1 VVKNEVKMNFFRLA
15 YKNLLRRKI
24 RTVLTIQGIAIAIFV
39 LFSLLS
45 FQEGYQ
51 KSLTQEMEEMG
62 INILAVPKG
71 CPYEAASL
79 IVHGGVIP
87 KYLDEKDLA
96 SVSKIDGIELATP
109 IFLSQIYEPEQER
122 TSIIYGIK
130 AQDYVK
136 LKPGWKLN
144 GEYFNDNDTASIV
157 IGNEVAYQEK
167 FSVGDEVY
175 FPTVGKV
182 YKVTGVLARTGGQ
195 DDGFYF
201 LPLAE
206 AQRIFDKIGKIT
218 AVAIKIKDLSKVGE
232 ISKTLEEIP
241 DIQVVT
247 MAQVLG
253 TILNLVGSARTLI
266 FSVVVIALIIG
277 TLGIVNTMF
286 VTIYERKKEIGIFKA
301 IGAGNFDIIKLII
314 IETLIIAILGGV
326 EGSILSFVGGRL
338 VEGFVRSAIPY
349 APKRMMFTFRFS
361 TFFIAI
367 AYSIIIGVIAAI
379 FPSLKASSVSPLET
393 IRKEE

>member
-1 VVKNEVKMNFFRLA
+1 MNFFRLA
-15 YKNLLRRKI
+15 CKNLLRRKI
-24 RTVLTIQGIAIAIFV
+24 RTILTVQGIAIAIFV
-39 LFSLLS
+39 LFTLLS
-45 FQEGYQ
+45 FQQGYQ
-51 KSLTQEMEEMG
+51 KSLTQEMEEMS

-87 KYLDEKDLA
+87 KYLDENDIELA
-96 SVSKIDGIELATP
+96 EKIAGVELATP
-109 IFLSQIYEPEQER
+109 IFLSQIFEPEQER
-122 TSIIYGIK
+122 TSIIYGIRPNE
-130 AQDYVK
+130 YVQ
-136 LKPGWKLN
+136 LKPGWEIAGQFFL
-144 GEYFNDNDTASIV
+144 DSDTNAIV
-157 IGNEVAYQEK
+157 IGNEIAYQEK
-167 FSVGDEVY
+167 LAVGDEVY
-175 FPTVGKV
+175 FPTIDKV
-182 YKVTGVLARTGGQ
+182 YKVSGVLERTGGQ

-206 AQRIFDKIGKIT
+206 AQRIFDKVDKIT
-218 AVAIKIKDLSKVGE
+218 AIAIKIKDLSQVGE
-232 ISKTLEEIP
+232 ISQKLEEIP

-314 IETLIIAILGGV
+314 IETMIIAILGGL
-326 EGSILSFVGGRL
+326 EGSVLSLVGGSV
-338 VEGFVRSAIPY
+338 VEGFVRGVIPY
-349 APKRMMFTFRFS
+349 APKRMMFTFQFS
-361 TFFIAI
+361 TFLVAI
-367 AYSIIIGVIAAI
+367 GYATIIGVIAAI

>member
-1 VVKNEVKMNFFRLA
+1 MNFFKLA
-15 YKNLLRRKI
+15 FKNLLRRKI
-24 RTVLTIQGIAIAIFV
+24 RTILTIQGIAIAIFV

-45 FQEGYQ
+45 FQNGY
-51 KSLTQEMEEMG
+51 KNSLTREMNDLG

-87 KYLDEKDLA
+87 KYLDEADLKTVA
-96 SVSKIDGIELATP
+96 SIDGIELATP
-109 IFLSQIYEPEQER
+109 IFLSQIYEKDQER
-122 TSIIYGIK
+122 TSIIYGIIPSEYTK
-130 AQDYVK
+130 V
-136 LKPGWKLN
+136 KPGWKIN
-144 GEYFNDNDTASIV
+144 GQYFNTDDTAAIV

-167 FSVGDEVY
+167 LGVGDEVY
-175 FPTVGKV
+175 FPSVGKV
-182 YKVTGVLARTGGQ
+182 YKVTGVLERTGGQ

-218 AVAIKIKDLSKVGE
+218 AVAIKIKDLTQISE
-232 ISKTLEEIP
+232 ISKKLEAIP

-266 FSVVVIALIIG
+266 FSVVLIALIIG

-286 VTIYERKKEIGIFKA
+286 VTIYERRREIGIFKA
-301 IGAGNFDIIKLII
+301 IGAGNFDVVKLII
-314 IETLIIAILGGV
+314 LETLIIAIIGGI
-326 EGSILSFVGGRL
+326 EGSVLSFAGGRL
-338 VEGFVRSAIPY
+338 VEGFVRGVIPY
-349 APKRMMFTFRFS
+349 APKRMLFTFQFANVG
-361 TFFIAI
+361 IAI
-367 AYSIIIGVIAAI
+367 AYSVIIGVLAAI
-379 FPSLKASSVSPLET
+379 FPSIKAASLSPLET

>member
-1 VVKNEVKMNFFRLA
+1 MNFFRLA

-24 RTVLTIQGIAIAIFV
+24 RTILTIQGIAIAIFV

-45 FQEGYQ
+45 FQNGY
-51 KSLTQEMEEMG
+51 KNSLTKEMDDLG

-87 KYLDEKDLA
+87 KYLDENDLKEI
-96 SVSKIDGIELATP
+96 SEIDGIELATP

-122 TSIIYGIK
+122 TSIIYGIIPQQYTK
-130 AQDYVK
+130 V
-136 LKPGWKLN
+136 KPGWKIK
-144 GEYFNDNDTASIV
+144 GEYFNPNDTSAIV

-167 FSVGDEVY
+167 LEVGDEVY
-175 FPTVGKV
+175 FPSISKI
-182 YKVTGVLARTGGQ
+182 YKVTGILERTGGQ

-206 AQRIFDKIGKIT
+206 AQRIFDKINKIT
-218 AVAIKIKDLSKVGE
+218 AVAIKIKDLQQIGD
-232 ISKTLEEIP
+232 ISKKLEQIP

-286 VTIYERKKEIGIFKA
+286 VTIYERRREIGILKA
-301 IGAGNFDIIKLII
+301 IGADNTDVVKLII
-314 IETLIIAILGGV
+314 LETLIIAILGGI
-326 EGSILSFVGGRL
+326 EGSLLSLFGGRL
-338 VEGFVRSAIPY
+338 VETFVRGAIPY
-349 APKRMMFTFRFS
+349 APKRMLFTFQFAN
-361 TFFIAI
+361 FGIAI
-367 AYSIIIGVIAAI
+367 AYSVIIGVLASI
-379 FPSLKASSVSPLET
+379 FPSIKAASLSPLET